1 MSTPQPAL
9 IILWYFQFKERMQI
23 LMKDKNEFWYFCKL
37 NQKSVKNY
45 IFHDFAKIIL
55 VSKKNY
61 LIRITSLLLIH
72 TDMHSNKR
80 ENTTR
85 LTDCKTFASALNTQK
100 GVIWMR
106 NLPIKFK
113 HAKFLFC
120 CCECCKRIN
129 ILQITLECC

>member
-1 MSTPQPAL
+1 
-9 IILWYFQFKERMQI
+9 MQI
-23 LMKDKNEFWYFCKL
+23 LMKDKNGFWYFCKL

-61 LIRITSLLLIH
+61 LIRVTSLLLIH

-100 GVIWMR
+100 GVI
-106 NLPIKFK
+106 
-113 HAKFLFC
+113 
-120 CCECCKRIN
+120 
-129 ILQITLECC
+129 

>member
-1 MSTPQPAL
+1 ML
-9 IILWYFQFKERMQI
+9 RHFQFKERMQI

-61 LIRITSLLLIH
+61 LIRVTSLLLIH
-72 TDMHSNKR
+72 TDMHSNER

-100 GVIWMR
+100 GVI
-106 NLPIKFK
+106 
-113 HAKFLFC
+113 
-120 CCECCKRIN
+120 
-129 ILQITLECC
+129 

>member
-1 MSTPQPAL
+1 MFR
-9 IILWYFQFKERMQI
+9 YFQFKERMQI

-37 NQKSVKNY
+37 NQKSVRNY

-55 VSKKNY
+55 VSKKKY
-61 LIRITSLLLIH
+61 LIRVTSLLLIH

-106 NLPIKFK
+106 NLAIKFK

-120 CCECCKRIN
+120 CCECCKKIN
-129 ILQITLECC
+129 VLQIALECS

>member
-1 MSTPQPAL
+1 MFR
-9 IILWYFQFKERMQI
+9 YFQFKERMQI

-37 NQKSVKNY
+37 NQKSVRNY

-55 VSKKNY
+55 VSKKKY
-61 LIRITSLLLIH
+61 LIRVTSLLLIH

-106 NLPIKFK
+106 NLAIKFK

-120 CCECCKRIN
+120 CCECCKKIN
-129 ILQITLECC
+129 VLQITLECS